1 MMNIKISHVS
11 KIIKN
16 NPVIKDISME
26 LQSGAVYGFK
36 GINGSGK
43 TMLMRLISGL
53 IRPSQGEISMNGK
66 ILGKDISFPNSIGV
80 FLENPAFLDAYS
92 GFNNLKLLAS
102 IKSVASDDDIRN
114 TLLRVGLDPDSNKKY
129 KKYSLGMKQ
138 RLGIAAAIMEKPE
151 IVILDEPTNGLDPAG
166 IQEMRELIRDLP
178 SRFGMT
184 VVVSSHLL
192 SEIDQMADTVGII
205 REGVLVFQDTLA
217 ALHGRSRHHLAL
229 RTTNN
234 ALAAQVLREKGIGW
248 TEEGDYLV
256 LPILPDE
263 QAAGLCRALVEGR
276 LGLVR
281 LEERQKSLEDIFLEL
296 TGKAASL

>member
-11 KIIKN
+11 KTIKN

-102 IKSVASDDDIRN
+102 IKSVASDDGIRN

-151 IVILDEPTNGLDPAG
+151 IVILDEPTNSLDEDG
-166 IQEMRELIRDLP
+166 VDLVKHIV
-178 SRFGMT
+178 RNEKERGAL
-184 VVVSSHLL
+184 VVVSCHDEEILKGMSDEVFLL
-192 SEIDQMADTVGII
+192 EQ
-205 REGVLVFQDTLA
+205 
-217 ALHGRSRHHLAL
+217 GRL
-229 RTTNN
+229 
-234 ALAAQVLREKGIGW
+234 IGHI
-248 TEEGDYLV
+248 TEED
-256 LPILPDE
+256 
-263 QAAGLCRALVEGR
+263 
-276 LGLVR
+276 
-281 LEERQKSLEDIFLEL
+281 K
-296 TGKAASL
+296 

>member
-11 KIIKN
+11 KTIKN

-80 FLENPAFLDAYS
+80 FLENPAFLEAYS

-102 IKSVASDDDIRN
+102 IKSVASDEDIRN

-151 IVILDEPTNGLDPAG
+151 IVILDEPTNSLDEDG
-166 IQEMRELIRDLP
+166 VDLVKHIV
-178 SRFGMT
+178 RNEKERGAL
-184 VVVSSHLL
+184 VVVSCHDEEILKGMSDEVFLL
-192 SEIDQMADTVGII
+192 EQ
-205 REGVLVFQDTLA
+205 
-217 ALHGRSRHHLAL
+217 GRL
-229 RTTNN
+229 
-234 ALAAQVLREKGIGW
+234 IGHI
-248 TEEGDYLV
+248 TEED
-256 LPILPDE
+256 
-263 QAAGLCRALVEGR
+263 
-276 LGLVR
+276 
-281 LEERQKSLEDIFLEL
+281 K
-296 TGKAASL
+296 

>member
-151 IVILDEPTNGLDPAG
+151 IVILDELTNSLDEDGVDLVKHIVRNEKERGALVIVSCHDEEILKG
-166 IQEMRELIRDLP
+166 MSDEVFLLEQGRLI
-178 SRFGMT
+178 G
-184 VVVSSHLL
+184 H
-192 SEIDQMADTVGII
+192 I
-205 REGVLVFQDTLA
+205 
-217 ALHGRSRHHLAL
+217 
-229 RTTNN
+229 
-234 ALAAQVLREKGIGW
+234 
-248 TEEGDYLV
+248 TEED
-256 LPILPDE
+256 
-263 QAAGLCRALVEGR
+263 
-276 LGLVR
+276 
-281 LEERQKSLEDIFLEL
+281 K
-296 TGKAASL
+296 

>member
-11 KIIKN
+11 KTIKN

-26 LQSGAVYGFK
+26 LQSRAVYGFK

-102 IKSVASDDDIRN
+102 IKSVASDEDIRN

-151 IVILDEPTNGLDPAG
+151 IVILDEPTNSLDEDG
-166 IQEMRELIRDLP
+166 VDLVKHIV
-178 SRFGMT
+178 RNEKERGAL
-184 VVVSSHLL
+184 VVVSCHDEEILKGMSDEVFLL
-192 SEIDQMADTVGII
+192 EQ
-205 REGVLVFQDTLA
+205 
-217 ALHGRSRHHLAL
+217 GRL
-229 RTTNN
+229 
-234 ALAAQVLREKGIGW
+234 IGHI
-248 TEEGDYLV
+248 TEED
-256 LPILPDE
+256 
-263 QAAGLCRALVEGR
+263 
-276 LGLVR
+276 
-281 LEERQKSLEDIFLEL
+281 K
-296 TGKAASL
+296 

>member
-11 KIIKN
+11 KTIKN

-53 IRPSQGEISMNGK
+53 IRPSQGEIYMNGK

-151 IVILDEPTNGLDPAG
+151 IVILDEPTNSLDEDG
-166 IQEMRELIRDLP
+166 VDLVKHIV
-178 SRFGMT
+178 RNEKERGAL
-184 VVVSSHLL
+184 VVVSCHDEEILKGMSDEVFLL
-192 SEIDQMADTVGII
+192 EQ
-205 REGVLVFQDTLA
+205 
-217 ALHGRSRHHLAL
+217 GRL
-229 RTTNN
+229 
-234 ALAAQVLREKGIGW
+234 IGHI
-248 TEEGDYLV
+248 TEED
-256 LPILPDE
+256 
-263 QAAGLCRALVEGR
+263 
-276 LGLVR
+276 
-281 LEERQKSLEDIFLEL
+281 K
-296 TGKAASL
+296 

>member
-11 KIIKN
+11 KTIKN

-151 IVILDEPTNGLDPAG
+151 IVILDEPTNSLDEDGVDLVKHIVRNEKERGALVIVSCHDEEILKG
-166 IQEMRELIRDLP
+166 MSDEVFLLEQGRLI
-178 SRFGMT
+178 G
-184 VVVSSHLL
+184 H
-192 SEIDQMADTVGII
+192 I
-205 REGVLVFQDTLA
+205 
-217 ALHGRSRHHLAL
+217 
-229 RTTNN
+229 
-234 ALAAQVLREKGIGW
+234 
-248 TEEGDYLV
+248 TEED
-256 LPILPDE
+256 
-263 QAAGLCRALVEGR
+263 
-276 LGLVR
+276 
-281 LEERQKSLEDIFLEL
+281 K
-296 TGKAASL
+296 

>member
-114 TLLRVGLDPDSNKKY
+114 TLLRVGLDPNSNKKY

-151 IVILDEPTNGLDPAG
+151 IVILDEPTNSLDEDGVDLVKHIVRNEKERGALVIVSCHDEEILKG
-166 IQEMRELIRDLP
+166 MSDEVFLLEQGRLI
-178 SRFGMT
+178 G
-184 VVVSSHLL
+184 H
-192 SEIDQMADTVGII
+192 I
-205 REGVLVFQDTLA
+205 
-217 ALHGRSRHHLAL
+217 
-229 RTTNN
+229 
-234 ALAAQVLREKGIGW
+234 
-248 TEEGDYLV
+248 TEED
-256 LPILPDE
+256 
-263 QAAGLCRALVEGR
+263 
-276 LGLVR
+276 
-281 LEERQKSLEDIFLEL
+281 K
-296 TGKAASL
+296 

>member
-11 KIIKN
+11 KTIKN
-16 NPVIKDISME
+16 NPVIKDVSME

-102 IKSVASDDDIRN
+102 IKSVASDDGIRN

-151 IVILDEPTNGLDPAG
+151 IVILDEPTNSLDEDG
-166 IQEMRELIRDLP
+166 VDLVKHIV
-178 SRFGMT
+178 RN
-184 VVVSSHLL
+184 
-192 SEIDQMADTVGII
+192 EKE
-205 REGVLVFQDTLA
+205 R
-217 ALHGRSRHHLAL
+217 
-229 RTTNN
+229 N
-234 ALAAQVLREKGIGW
+234 ALVIVSCHDEEILKGMSDEVFLLEQGRLIGHI
-248 TEEGDYLV
+248 TEED
-256 LPILPDE
+256 
-263 QAAGLCRALVEGR
+263 
-276 LGLVR
+276 
-281 LEERQKSLEDIFLEL
+281 K
-296 TGKAASL
+296 

>member
-11 KIIKN
+11 KTIKN

-53 IRPSQGEISMNGK
+53 IRPTHGEISMNGK
-66 ILGKDISFPNSIGV
+66 ILWKDISFPNSIGV

-102 IKSVASDDDIRN
+102 IKSVASDEDIRN

-151 IVILDEPTNGLDPAG
+151 IVILDEPTNSLDEDG
-166 IQEMRELIRDLP
+166 VDLVKHIV
-178 SRFGMT
+178 RNEKERGAL
-184 VVVSSHLL
+184 VVVSCHDEEILKGMSDEVFLL
-192 SEIDQMADTVGII
+192 EQ
-205 REGVLVFQDTLA
+205 
-217 ALHGRSRHHLAL
+217 GRL
-229 RTTNN
+229 
-234 ALAAQVLREKGIGW
+234 IGHI
-248 TEEGDYLV
+248 TEED
-256 LPILPDE
+256 
-263 QAAGLCRALVEGR
+263 
-276 LGLVR
+276 
-281 LEERQKSLEDIFLEL
+281 K
-296 TGKAASL
+296 

>member
-11 KIIKN
+11 KTIKN

-102 IKSVASDDDIRN
+102 IKSVASDEDIRN
-114 TLLRVGLDPDSNKKY
+114 TLLRVGLDPVSNKKY

-151 IVILDEPTNGLDPAG
+151 IVILDEPTNSLDEDGVDIVKHIVRNEKERGA
-166 IQEMRELIRDLP
+166 L
-178 SRFGMT
+178 
-184 VVVSSHLL
+184 VVVSCHDEGILKGMSDEVFLL
-192 SEIDQMADTVGII
+192 EQ
-205 REGVLVFQDTLA
+205 
-217 ALHGRSRHHLAL
+217 GRL
-229 RTTNN
+229 
-234 ALAAQVLREKGIGW
+234 IGHI
-248 TEEGDYLV
+248 TEED
-256 LPILPDE
+256 
-263 QAAGLCRALVEGR
+263 
-276 LGLVR
+276 
-281 LEERQKSLEDIFLEL
+281 K
-296 TGKAASL
+296 

>member
-11 KIIKN
+11 KTIKN

-102 IKSVASDDDIRN
+102 IKSVASDEDIRN

-151 IVILDEPTNGLDPAG
+151 IVILDEPTNSLDEDGVDLVKHIVQNEKERGALVIVSCHDEEILKG
-166 IQEMRELIRDLP
+166 MSDEVFLLEQGRLI
-178 SRFGMT
+178 G
-184 VVVSSHLL
+184 H
-192 SEIDQMADTVGII
+192 I
-205 REGVLVFQDTLA
+205 
-217 ALHGRSRHHLAL
+217 
-229 RTTNN
+229 
-234 ALAAQVLREKGIGW
+234 
-248 TEEGDYLV
+248 TEED
-256 LPILPDE
+256 
-263 QAAGLCRALVEGR
+263 
-276 LGLVR
+276 
-281 LEERQKSLEDIFLEL
+281 K
-296 TGKAASL
+296 

>member
-11 KIIKN
+11 KTIKN

-114 TLLRVGLDPDSNKKY
+114 TLLRVGLDLDSNKKY

-151 IVILDEPTNGLDPAG
+151 IVILDEPTNSLDEDG
-166 IQEMRELIRDLP
+166 VDLVKHIV
-178 SRFGMT
+178 RNEKERGAL
-184 VVVSSHLL
+184 VVVSCHDEEILKGMSDEVFLL
-192 SEIDQMADTVGII
+192 EQ
-205 REGVLVFQDTLA
+205 
-217 ALHGRSRHHLAL
+217 GRL
-229 RTTNN
+229 
-234 ALAAQVLREKGIGW
+234 IGHI
-248 TEEGDYLV
+248 TEED
-256 LPILPDE
+256 
-263 QAAGLCRALVEGR
+263 
-276 LGLVR
+276 
-281 LEERQKSLEDIFLEL
+281 K
-296 TGKAASL
+296 

>member
-92 GFNNLKLLAS
+92 GFNNLELLAS

-151 IVILDEPTNGLDPAG
+151 IVILDEPTNSLDEDGVDLVKHIVRNEKERGALVIVSCHDEEILKG
-166 IQEMRELIRDLP
+166 MSDEVFLLEQGRLI
-178 SRFGMT
+178 G
-184 VVVSSHLL
+184 H
-192 SEIDQMADTVGII
+192 I
-205 REGVLVFQDTLA
+205 
-217 ALHGRSRHHLAL
+217 
-229 RTTNN
+229 
-234 ALAAQVLREKGIGW
+234 
-248 TEEGDYLV
+248 TEED
-256 LPILPDE
+256 
-263 QAAGLCRALVEGR
+263 
-276 LGLVR
+276 
-281 LEERQKSLEDIFLEL
+281 K
-296 TGKAASL
+296 

>member
-11 KIIKN
+11 KTIKN

-53 IRPSQGEISMNGK
+53 IRPTHGEISMNGK

-80 FLENPAFLDAYS
+80 SLENPAFLDAYS

-151 IVILDEPTNGLDPAG
+151 IVILDEPTNSLDEDGVDLVKHIVRNEKERGALVIVSCHDEG
-166 IQEMRELIRDLP
+166 ILKGMSDEVFLLEQGRLI
-178 SRFGMT
+178 G
-184 VVVSSHLL
+184 H
-192 SEIDQMADTVGII
+192 I
-205 REGVLVFQDTLA
+205 
-217 ALHGRSRHHLAL
+217 
-229 RTTNN
+229 
-234 ALAAQVLREKGIGW
+234 
-248 TEEGDYLV
+248 TEED
-256 LPILPDE
+256 
-263 QAAGLCRALVEGR
+263 
-276 LGLVR
+276 
-281 LEERQKSLEDIFLEL
+281 K
-296 TGKAASL
+296 

>member
-11 KIIKN
+11 KTIKN

-26 LQSGAVYGFK
+26 LQSGAVYGLK

-53 IRPSQGEISMNGK
+53 IRPTQGEISMNGK

-80 FLENPAFLDAYS
+80 FLENPAFLEAYS

-151 IVILDEPTNGLDPAG
+151 IVILDEPTNSLDEDG
-166 IQEMRELIRDLP
+166 VDLVKHIV
-178 SRFGMT
+178 RNEKERGAL
-184 VVVSSHLL
+184 VVVSCHDEEILKGMSDEVFLL
-192 SEIDQMADTVGII
+192 EQ
-205 REGVLVFQDTLA
+205 
-217 ALHGRSRHHLAL
+217 GRL
-229 RTTNN
+229 
-234 ALAAQVLREKGIGW
+234 IGHI
-248 TEEGDYLV
+248 TEED
-256 LPILPDE
+256 
-263 QAAGLCRALVEGR
+263 
-276 LGLVR
+276 
-281 LEERQKSLEDIFLEL
+281 K
-296 TGKAASL
+296 

>member
-11 KIIKN
+11 KTIKN

-53 IRPSQGEISMNGK
+53 IRPTHGEISMNGK

-102 IKSVASDDDIRN
+102 IKSVASDEDIRN

-151 IVILDEPTNGLDPAG
+151 IVILDEPTNSLDEDG
-166 IQEMRELIRDLP
+166 VDLVKHIV
-178 SRFGMT
+178 RNEKERGAL
-184 VVVSSHLL
+184 VVVSCHDEGILKGMSDEVFLL
-192 SEIDQMADTVGII
+192 EQ
-205 REGVLVFQDTLA
+205 
-217 ALHGRSRHHLAL
+217 GRL
-229 RTTNN
+229 
-234 ALAAQVLREKGIGW
+234 IGHI
-248 TEEGDYLV
+248 TEED
-256 LPILPDE
+256 
-263 QAAGLCRALVEGR
+263 
-276 LGLVR
+276 
-281 LEERQKSLEDIFLEL
+281 K
-296 TGKAASL
+296 

>member
-151 IVILDEPTNGLDPAG
+151 IVILDEPTKSLDEDGVDLVKHIVRNEKERGALVIVSCHDEEILKG
-166 IQEMRELIRDLP
+166 MSDEVFLLEQGRLI
-178 SRFGMT
+178 G
-184 VVVSSHLL
+184 H
-192 SEIDQMADTVGII
+192 I
-205 REGVLVFQDTLA
+205 
-217 ALHGRSRHHLAL
+217 
-229 RTTNN
+229 
-234 ALAAQVLREKGIGW
+234 
-248 TEEGDYLV
+248 TEED
-256 LPILPDE
+256 
-263 QAAGLCRALVEGR
+263 
-276 LGLVR
+276 
-281 LEERQKSLEDIFLEL
+281 K
-296 TGKAASL
+296 

>member
-11 KIIKN
+11 KTIKN

-114 TLLRVGLDPDSNKKY
+114 TLLQVGLDPDGNKKY

-151 IVILDEPTNGLDPAG
+151 IVILDEPTNSLDEDG
-166 IQEMRELIRDLP
+166 VDLVKHIV
-178 SRFGMT
+178 RNEKERGAL
-184 VVVSSHLL
+184 VVVSCHDEEILKGMSDEVFLL
-192 SEIDQMADTVGII
+192 EQ
-205 REGVLVFQDTLA
+205 
-217 ALHGRSRHHLAL
+217 GRL
-229 RTTNN
+229 
-234 ALAAQVLREKGIGW
+234 IGHI
-248 TEEGDYLV
+248 TEED
-256 LPILPDE
+256 
-263 QAAGLCRALVEGR
+263 
-276 LGLVR
+276 
-281 LEERQKSLEDIFLEL
+281 K
-296 TGKAASL
+296 

>member
-151 IVILDEPTNGLDPAG
+151 IVILDEPTNSLDEDGVDLVKRCVRNEKERGALVIVSCHDEEILKG
-166 IQEMRELIRDLP
+166 MSDEVFLLEQGRLI
-178 SRFGMT
+178 G
-184 VVVSSHLL
+184 H
-192 SEIDQMADTVGII
+192 I
-205 REGVLVFQDTLA
+205 
-217 ALHGRSRHHLAL
+217 
-229 RTTNN
+229 
-234 ALAAQVLREKGIGW
+234 
-248 TEEGDYLV
+248 TEED
-256 LPILPDE
+256 
-263 QAAGLCRALVEGR
+263 
-276 LGLVR
+276 
-281 LEERQKSLEDIFLEL
+281 K
-296 TGKAASL
+296 

>member
-102 IKSVASDDDIRN
+102 IKSVASDEDIRN

-151 IVILDEPTNGLDPAG
+151 IVILDEPTNSLDEDGVDLVKHIVRNEKERGALVIVSCHDEEILKG
-166 IQEMRELIRDLP
+166 MSDEVFLLEQGRLI
-178 SRFGMT
+178 G
-184 VVVSSHLL
+184 H
-192 SEIDQMADTVGII
+192 I
-205 REGVLVFQDTLA
+205 
-217 ALHGRSRHHLAL
+217 
-229 RTTNN
+229 
-234 ALAAQVLREKGIGW
+234 
-248 TEEGDYLV
+248 TEED
-256 LPILPDE
+256 
-263 QAAGLCRALVEGR
+263 
-276 LGLVR
+276 
-281 LEERQKSLEDIFLEL
+281 K
-296 TGKAASL
+296 

>member
-11 KIIKN
+11 KTIKN
-16 NPVIKDISME
+16 NPVIKDISMG

-151 IVILDEPTNGLDPAG
+151 IVILDEPTNSLDEDG
-166 IQEMRELIRDLP
+166 VDLVKHIV
-178 SRFGMT
+178 RNEKERGAL
-184 VVVSSHLL
+184 VVVSCHDEGILKGMSDEVFLL
-192 SEIDQMADTVGII
+192 EQ
-205 REGVLVFQDTLA
+205 
-217 ALHGRSRHHLAL
+217 GRL
-229 RTTNN
+229 
-234 ALAAQVLREKGIGW
+234 IGHI
-248 TEEGDYLV
+248 TEED
-256 LPILPDE
+256 
-263 QAAGLCRALVEGR
+263 
-276 LGLVR
+276 
-281 LEERQKSLEDIFLEL
+281 K
-296 TGKAASL
+296 

>member
-151 IVILDEPTNGLDPAG
+151 IVILDEPTNSLDEDGVDLVKHIVRNEKERGALVIVSCHDEEILKG
-166 IQEMRELIRDLP
+166 MSDEVFMLEQGRLI
-178 SRFGMT
+178 G
-184 VVVSSHLL
+184 H
-192 SEIDQMADTVGII
+192 I
-205 REGVLVFQDTLA
+205 
-217 ALHGRSRHHLAL
+217 
-229 RTTNN
+229 
-234 ALAAQVLREKGIGW
+234 
-248 TEEGDYLV
+248 TEED
-256 LPILPDE
+256 
-263 QAAGLCRALVEGR
+263 
-276 LGLVR
+276 
-281 LEERQKSLEDIFLEL
+281 K
-296 TGKAASL
+296 

>member
-11 KIIKN
+11 KTIKN

-151 IVILDEPTNGLDPAG
+151 IVILDEPTNSLDEDGVDLVKHIVRNEKERGALVIVSCHDEG
-166 IQEMRELIRDLP
+166 ILKGMSDEVFLLEQGRLI
-178 SRFGMT
+178 G
-184 VVVSSHLL
+184 H
-192 SEIDQMADTVGII
+192 I
-205 REGVLVFQDTLA
+205 
-217 ALHGRSRHHLAL
+217 
-229 RTTNN
+229 
-234 ALAAQVLREKGIGW
+234 
-248 TEEGDYLV
+248 TEED
-256 LPILPDE
+256 
-263 QAAGLCRALVEGR
+263 
-276 LGLVR
+276 
-281 LEERQKSLEDIFLEL
+281 K
-296 TGKAASL
+296 

>member
-151 IVILDEPTNGLDPAG
+151 IVILDEPTNSLDEDGVDLVKHIVRNEKEHGALVIVSCHDEEILKG
-166 IQEMRELIRDLP
+166 MSDEVFLLEQGRLI
-178 SRFGMT
+178 G
-184 VVVSSHLL
+184 H
-192 SEIDQMADTVGII
+192 I
-205 REGVLVFQDTLA
+205 
-217 ALHGRSRHHLAL
+217 
-229 RTTNN
+229 
-234 ALAAQVLREKGIGW
+234 
-248 TEEGDYLV
+248 TEED
-256 LPILPDE
+256 
-263 QAAGLCRALVEGR
+263 
-276 LGLVR
+276 
-281 LEERQKSLEDIFLEL
+281 K
-296 TGKAASL
+296 

>member
-53 IRPSQGEISMNGK
+53 IRPTQGEISMNGK

-92 GFNNLKLLAS
+92 GLNNLKLLAS

-114 TLLRVGLDPDSNKKY
+114 TLLQVGLDPDSNKKY

-151 IVILDEPTNGLDPAG
+151 IVILDEPTNSLDEDG
-166 IQEMRELIRDLP
+166 VDLVKHIV
-178 SRFGMT
+178 RNEKERGAL
-184 VVVSSHLL
+184 VVVSCHDEEILKGMSDEVFLL
-192 SEIDQMADTVGII
+192 EQ
-205 REGVLVFQDTLA
+205 
-217 ALHGRSRHHLAL
+217 GRL
-229 RTTNN
+229 
-234 ALAAQVLREKGIGW
+234 IGHI
-248 TEEGDYLV
+248 TEED
-256 LPILPDE
+256 
-263 QAAGLCRALVEGR
+263 
-276 LGLVR
+276 
-281 LEERQKSLEDIFLEL
+281 K
-296 TGKAASL
+296 

>member
-11 KIIKN
+11 KTIKN

-151 IVILDEPTNGLDPAG
+151 IVILDEPTNSLDKDG
-166 IQEMRELIRDLP
+166 VELVKHIVRNEKE
-178 SRFGMT
+178 R
-184 VVVSSHLL
+184 
-192 SEIDQMADTVGII
+192 
-205 REGVLVFQDTLA
+205 
-217 ALHGRSRHHLAL
+217 
-229 RTTNN
+229 N
-234 ALAAQVLREKGIGW
+234 ALVIVSCHDEGILKGMSDEVFLLEQGRLIGHI
-248 TEEGDYLV
+248 TEED
-256 LPILPDE
+256 
-263 QAAGLCRALVEGR
+263 
-276 LGLVR
+276 
-281 LEERQKSLEDIFLEL
+281 K
-296 TGKAASL
+296 

>member
-11 KIIKN
+11 KTIKN

-102 IKSVASDDDIRN
+102 IKSVASDEDIRN
-114 TLLRVGLDPDSNKKY
+114 TLLRVGLDPNSDKKY

-151 IVILDEPTNGLDPAG
+151 IVILDEPTNSLDEDG
-166 IQEMRELIRDLP
+166 VDLVKHIV
-178 SRFGMT
+178 RNEKERGAL
-184 VVVSSHLL
+184 VVVSCHDEEILKGMSDEVFLL
-192 SEIDQMADTVGII
+192 EQ
-205 REGVLVFQDTLA
+205 
-217 ALHGRSRHHLAL
+217 GRLTGH
-229 RTTNN
+229 
-234 ALAAQVLREKGIGW
+234 I
-248 TEEGDYLV
+248 TEED
-256 LPILPDE
+256 
-263 QAAGLCRALVEGR
+263 
-276 LGLVR
+276 
-281 LEERQKSLEDIFLEL
+281 K
-296 TGKAASL
+296 

>member
-11 KIIKN
+11 KTIKN

-102 IKSVASDDDIRN
+102 IKSVASDEDIRN
-114 TLLRVGLDPDSNKKY
+114 TLLRVGLDPNSDKKY
-129 KKYSLGMKQ
+129 KKYS
-138 RLGIAAAIMEKPE
+138 RY
-151 IVILDEPTNGLDPAG
+151 
-166 IQEMRELIRDLP
+166 LIKY
-178 SRFGMT
+178 
-184 VVVSSHLL
+184 
-192 SEIDQMADTVGII
+192 
-205 REGVLVFQDTLA
+205 LA
-217 ALHGRSRHHLAL
+217 
-229 RTTNN
+229 
-234 ALAAQVLREKGIGW
+234 
-248 TEEGDYLV
+248 
-256 LPILPDE
+256 
-263 QAAGLCRALVEGR
+263 
-276 LGLVR
+276 
-281 LEERQKSLEDIFLEL
+281 
-296 TGKAASL
+296 

>member
-11 KIIKN
+11 KTIKN
-16 NPVIKDISME
+16 NPVIKDVSME

-151 IVILDEPTNGLDPAG
+151 IVILDEPTNSLDEDGVDLVKHIVRNEKERGALVIVSCHDEEILKG
-166 IQEMRELIRDLP
+166 MSDEVFLLEQGRLI
-178 SRFGMT
+178 G
-184 VVVSSHLL
+184 H
-192 SEIDQMADTVGII
+192 I
-205 REGVLVFQDTLA
+205 
-217 ALHGRSRHHLAL
+217 
-229 RTTNN
+229 
-234 ALAAQVLREKGIGW
+234 
-248 TEEGDYLV
+248 TEED
-256 LPILPDE
+256 
-263 QAAGLCRALVEGR
+263 
-276 LGLVR
+276 
-281 LEERQKSLEDIFLEL
+281 K
-296 TGKAASL
+296 

>member
-151 IVILDEPTNGLDPAG
+151 IVILDEPTNSLDEDGVNLVKHIVRNEKERGA
-166 IQEMRELIRDLP
+166 L
-178 SRFGMT
+178 
-184 VVVSSHLL
+184 VVVSCHDEEILKGMSDEVFLL
-192 SEIDQMADTVGII
+192 EQ
-205 REGVLVFQDTLA
+205 
-217 ALHGRSRHHLAL
+217 GRL
-229 RTTNN
+229 
-234 ALAAQVLREKGIGW
+234 IGHI
-248 TEEGDYLV
+248 TEED
-256 LPILPDE
+256 
-263 QAAGLCRALVEGR
+263 
-276 LGLVR
+276 
-281 LEERQKSLEDIFLEL
+281 K
-296 TGKAASL
+296 

>member
-11 KIIKN
+11 KTIKN

-151 IVILDEPTNGLDPAG
+151 IVILDEPTNSLDEDGVDLVKHIVRNEKERGAFVIVSCHDEEILKG
-166 IQEMRELIRDLP
+166 MSDEVFLLEQGRLI
-178 SRFGMT
+178 G
-184 VVVSSHLL
+184 H
-192 SEIDQMADTVGII
+192 I
-205 REGVLVFQDTLA
+205 
-217 ALHGRSRHHLAL
+217 
-229 RTTNN
+229 
-234 ALAAQVLREKGIGW
+234 
-248 TEEGDYLV
+248 TEED
-256 LPILPDE
+256 
-263 QAAGLCRALVEGR
+263 
-276 LGLVR
+276 
-281 LEERQKSLEDIFLEL
+281 K
-296 TGKAASL
+296 

>member
-11 KIIKN
+11 KTIKN

-43 TMLMRLISGL
+43 TMLMRLISVL

-102 IKSVASDDDIRN
+102 IKSVASDEDIRN
-114 TLLRVGLDPDSNKKY
+114 TLLRVGLDPNSDKKY

-151 IVILDEPTNGLDPAG
+151 IVILDEPTNSLDEDG
-166 IQEMRELIRDLP
+166 VDLVKHIV
-178 SRFGMT
+178 RNEKERGAL
-184 VVVSSHLL
+184 VVVSCHDEEILKGMSDEVFLL
-192 SEIDQMADTVGII
+192 EQGRQAIKRARHI
-205 REGVLVFQDTLA
+205 
-217 ALHGRSRHHLAL
+217 AL
-229 RTTNN
+229 
-234 ALAAQVLREKGIGW
+234 
-248 TEEGDYLV
+248 
-256 LPILPDE
+256 LPYTSD
-263 QAAGLCRALVEGR
+263 
-276 LGLVR
+276 
-281 LEERQKSLEDIFLEL
+281 
-296 TGKAASL
+296 